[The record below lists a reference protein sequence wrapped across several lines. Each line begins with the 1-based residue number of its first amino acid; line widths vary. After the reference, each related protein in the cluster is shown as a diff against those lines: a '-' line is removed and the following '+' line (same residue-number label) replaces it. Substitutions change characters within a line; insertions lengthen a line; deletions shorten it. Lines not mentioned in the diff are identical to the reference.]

1 MTKTKSYLKNLL
13 TLGIMKIH
21 MRNPMSVT
29 VSKKTSVMLIILM
42 IVIPTGKLIYL
53 TKRTPGR
60 ANPSRKALFS
70 LVPYPAEED
79 NDDYPLPPCVGYVD
93 LTGV

>member
-1 MTKTKSYLKNLL
+1 
-13 TLGIMKIH
+13 
-21 MRNPMSVT
+21 MRKYNDNTFAEKP
-29 VSKKTSVMLIILM
+29 IC
-42 IVIPTGKLIYL
+42 L

-60 ANPSRKALFS
+60 ANPSRKLLFS

-79 NDDYPLPPCVGYVD
+79 NYDYPLPPCVGYVD